1 MAESYKKLYQGQPAA
16 AASTTTMYT
25 VPAATSAIVKQ
36 MRIVNTSTTTAT
48 TIKIWN
54 GGTADSNVILPATSI
69 DAGGFAEFDG
79 TITLATGETLIGQ
92 TGAATITVTIYGVE
106 LT

>member
-1 MAESYKKLYQGQPAA
+1 MPEAYKKIYQGQPAA
-16 AASTTTMYT
+16 SPSTTTMYT
-25 VPAATSAIVKQ
+25 VPSATQAIIKQ
-36 MRIVNTSTTTAT
+36 MRIVNTSSSTST

-54 GGTADSNVILPATSI
+54 GGTGDSNVILPPTTI
-69 DAGGFAEFDG
+69 DAGGFAEFEG
-79 TITLATGETLIGQ
+79 TMTLAATDTLVAQ